1 MDKITLKA
9 LRFHGY
15 HGVAESERQIGQK
28 YEIDAELT
36 CDLSAAGHTDDLVHT
51 IDYAQVVNLIIEIST
66 QRSFQLIEA
75 LAETIASA
83 ILDRFPV
90 HEVRITVKKLSPPV
104 EHLLTYAAVEIQR
117 KREPNKD
124 SV

>member
-1 MDKITLKA
+1 MDKIILKG

-15 HGVAESERQIGQK
+15 HGVAESERHIGQK

-36 CDLSAAGHTDDLVHT
+36 RDLSAAGETDDLVHT
-51 IDYAQVVNLIIEIST
+51 IDYAQVVKLMIEIGT
-66 QRSFQLIEA
+66 KRSFQLIEA

-90 HEVRITVKKLSPPV
+90 QEVRMTVKKLSPPIADQ
-104 EHLLTYAAVEIQR
+104 LTYAGVEIHR
-117 KREPNKD
+117 KRKLNKG
-124 SV
+124 

>member
-1 MDKITLKA
+1 MDRITLKG

-15 HGVAESERQIGQK
+15 HGVSESERKIGQK

-36 CDLSAAGHTDDLVHT
+36 CDLSTAGVTDELSHT
-51 IDYAQVVNLIIEIST
+51 IDYGRVVNLIIEIGT

-75 LAETIASA
+75 LANTVASA

-90 HEVRITVKKLSPPV
+90 HEVRIDVKKLSPPIA
-104 EHLLTYAAVEIQR
+104 HQLSYAGVKIQR
-117 KREPNKD
+117 MSNPQG
-124 SV
+124 